1 MGILRKMKQRA
12 AEMEKSYFPY
22 TWKDKPSIESPINS
36 VNLNHIESGI
46 NELDNRVVVLSKDK
60 AEKTE
65 LANVFINFEFD
76 ENSGV
81 MTFTRFDGSK
91 VEKDT
96 AMEKIALNCYL
107 EGDNFVLELA
117 DGSKQTVSLSKFIDT
132 YTFKSTD
139 VIRMSVNGK
148 EVSAD
153 IPDGKI
159 TLEKLEATVMST
171 IRQCVLDAQTA
182 KGVAEQAA
190 STAQGW
196 AIGGESFEKN
206 NAKYF
211 SGQSKR
217 YAVGGVEEGD
227 ETDNAQYYC
236 EEARK
241 AAEQAAG
248 SVGFDGTAS
257 SVSAVDTHNLTGAG
271 AGKKSTVQNLLD
283 VIAQK
288 LVEKVVTSDTF
299 QIVLAKYLVNNGL
312 TTEAGKFGLDA
323 AFGKNLQDQI
333 TQQNSNKADKN
344 SDTSISVKKIVGF
357 SANDY
362 KNAHFFAQSPTNENQ
377 NSRAGYGFENIGK
390 NGAFL
395 FLNTVQNMLSV
406 IFNDNTT
413 GNLLIDNTI
422 TSSDA
427 NQITTTG
434 FYRLGGGSAN
444 IPSWGGGVGI
454 LALKFNDMFIQLAFF
469 NADTPRFAIRNYYNG
484 KWTSWVEK

>member
-333 TQQNSNKADKN
+333 TQQNSNITEIQNQYAALNKENHFNKPQKIY
-344 SDTSISVKKIVGF
+344 SDTVPCLEVVSGSSGSVSGAFTVTARTDVNEYSRASIS
-357 SANDY
+357 
-362 KNAHFFAQSPTNENQ
+362 
-377 NSRAGYGFENIGK
+377 
-390 NGAFL
+390 
-395 FLNTVQNMLSV
+395 
-406 IFNDNTT
+406 
-413 GNLLIDNTI
+413 LIDNSKINGTLFL
-422 TSSDA
+422 DLD
-427 NQITTTG
+427 G
-434 FYRLGGGSAN
+434 FLYWSAHGN
-444 IPSWGGGVGI
+444 TYKI
-454 LALKFNDMFIQLAFF
+454 NMTQQ
-469 NADTPRFAIRNYYNG
+469 
-484 KWTSWVEK
+484 

>member
-1 MGILRKMKQRA
+1 MGILSRMKQRA
-12 AEMEKSYFPY
+12 TEMEKSYFPY

-46 NELDNRVVVLSKDK
+46 NELDNRIVVLSKDK

-65 LANVFINFEFD
+65 LANVFINFEFN

-139 VIRMSVNGK
+139 VIRMNVNGK

-159 TLEKLEATVMST
+159 TLEKLEATVMSA
-171 IRQCVLDAQTA
+171 IRQYVLDAQTA

-211 SGQSKR
+211 SDQSKR
-217 YAVGGVEEGD
+217 YAVGGVEDGD
-227 ETDNAQYYC
+227 EADNAQYYC

-248 SVGFDGTAS
+248 SAGFDGTAA
-257 SVSAVDTHNLTGAG
+257 SVSAVDTHDLTGAG
-271 AGKKSTVQNLLD
+271 VGKKSTVQDLLD
-283 VIAQK
+283 AIVQK
-288 LVEKVVTSDTF
+288 MVEKVVTSDTF
-299 QIVLAKYLVNNGL
+299 QTVLAKYLVNNGL

-333 TQQNSNKADKN
+333 TQQNSNIFGERLSVESA
-344 SDTSISVKKIVGF
+344 STSISDIQQWIISNIKNGLKYLNVFNDTSTVFAGEQGNFNIIVFGQNPNE
-357 SANDY
+357 ATMIIINHW
-362 KNAHFFAQSPTNENQ
+362 NAHIWAVSCGT
-377 NSRAGYGFENIGK
+377 
-390 NGAFL
+390 
-395 FLNTVQNMLSV
+395 
-406 IFNDNTT
+406 D
-413 GNLLIDNTI
+413 
-422 TSSDA
+422 
-427 NQITTTG
+427 
-434 FYRLGGGSAN
+434 LGT
-444 IPSWGGGVGI
+444 W
-454 LALKFNDMFIQLAFF
+454 KWMQLH
-469 NADTPRFAIRNYYNG
+469 
-484 KWTSWVEK
+484 K

>member
-344 SDTSISVKKIVGF
+344 SDTSLSVKKIVGY

-362 KNAHFFAQSPTNENQ
+362 RNAHFFAQSPTNENQ

-427 NQITTTG
+427 NQITITG

-454 LALKFNDMFIQLAFF
+454 LALKFNDMFIQ
-469 NADTPRFAIRNYYNG
+469 
-484 KWTSWVEK
+484 

>member
-1 MGILRKMKQRA
+1 MGILRRMKQRTT
-12 AEMEKSYFPY
+12 EMEKSYFPY

-46 NELDNRVVVLSKDK
+46 NELDNRIVVLSKDK

-65 LANVFINFEFD
+65 LANVFINFEFN

-159 TLEKLEATVMST
+159 TLEKLEATVMSA
-171 IRQCVLDAQTA
+171 IRQYVLDAQTA

-227 ETDNAQYYC
+227 EADNAQYYC

-248 SVGFDGTAS
+248 SAGFDGTAA
-257 SVSAVDTHNLTGAG
+257 SVSAGDTHDLTGAG
-271 AGKKSTVQNLLD
+271 VGKKSTVQNLLD
-283 VIAQK
+283 VIAQN

-299 QIVLAKYLVNNGL
+299 QQVLVKYLVNNGL
-312 TTEAGKFGLDA
+312 TTETGKFALDA
-323 AFGKNLQDQI
+323 AYGKNLQDQI
-333 TQQNSNKADKN
+333 TQQNSNIN
-344 SDTSISVKKIVGF
+344 SIQNAKVSKSGDVISGILKIKRINGTTG
-357 SANDY
+357 NDWST
-362 KNAHFFAQSPTNENQ
+362 AALCIEGLTNQ
-377 NSRAGYGFENIGK
+377 NQYSRAGISFENTGTNACILYLDVDGSLKVVDHGGK
-390 NGAFL
+390 
-395 FLNTVQNMLSV
+395 TK
-406 IFNDNTT
+406 
-413 GNLLIDNTI
+413 TI
-422 TSSDA
+422 
-427 NQITTTG
+427 QM
-434 FYRLGGGSAN
+434 
-444 IPSWGGGVGI
+444 V
-454 LALKFNDMFIQLAFF
+454 
-469 NADTPRFAIRNYYNG
+469 
-484 KWTSWVEK
+484 

>member
-46 NELDNRVVVLSKDK
+46 NELDNRIVVLSKDK

-139 VIRMSVNGK
+139 IIRMSVNGK

-153 IPDGKI
+153 IPDGAI
-159 TLEKLEATVMST
+159 PLEKLEATVMSA
-171 IRQCVLDAQTA
+171 IRQYVLDAQTA

-190 STAQGW
+190 GTAQGW
-196 AIGGESFEKN
+196 AIGGEGFERN

-211 SGQSKR
+211 SDQSKR

-227 ETDNAQYYC
+227 EADNAQYYC

-248 SVGFDGTAS
+248 SAGYDGTAA

-271 AGKKSTVQNLLD
+271 AGKKSTVQVLLD
-283 VIAQK
+283 AIAQK
-288 LVEKVVTSDTF
+288 LVDKVVTSDTF
-299 QIVLAKYLVNNGL
+299 QQVLAKYLVNNGL

-333 TQQNSNKADKN
+333 TQQNSNIPYKIITKSINNLSINENGITAVENDLSKFGSVCDGYFCSLSGGVTAYQLYNGDIKQYSIGIKN
-344 SDTSISVKKIVGF
+344 LMSTQISVSGRIF
-357 SANDY
+357 Y
-362 KNAHFFAQSPTNENQ
+362 
-377 NSRAGYGFENIGK
+377 
-390 NGAFL
+390 FL
-395 FLNTVQNMLSV
+395 
-406 IFNDNTT
+406 
-413 GNLLIDNTI
+413 
-422 TSSDA
+422 
-427 NQITTTG
+427 
-434 FYRLGGGSAN
+434 
-444 IPSWGGGVGI
+444 
-454 LALKFNDMFIQLAFF
+454 K
-469 NADTPRFAIRNYYNG
+469 
-484 KWTSWVEK
+484 

>member
-1 MGILRKMKQRA
+1 MGILRRTKQRTT
-12 AEMEKSYFPY
+12 EMEKSYFPY

-46 NELDNRVVVLSKDK
+46 NELDNRIVVLSQDK
-60 AEKTE
+60 AEKKE

-159 TLEKLEATVMST
+159 TLEKLEATVMSA
-171 IRQCVLDAQTA
+171 IRQYVLDAQTA

-190 STAQGW
+190 GTAQGW
-196 AIGGESFEKN
+196 AIGGEGFEKN

-211 SGQSKR
+211 ADQSQR

-227 ETDNAQYYC
+227 ETNNAQYYC

-248 SVGFDGTAS
+248 SAGYDGTAS
-257 SVSAVDTHNLTGAG
+257 SVTATDTHDIIGAG
-271 AGKKSTVQNLLD
+271 AGKKSTVQALLD
-283 VIAQK
+283 AIAQK

-299 QIVLAKYLVNNGL
+299 QTVLAKYLVNNGL

-333 TQQNSNKADKN
+333 TEQNSNITEIQNQYAALNKENHFNKPQKIY
-344 SDTSISVKKIVGF
+344 SDTVPCLEVVSGSSGSVSGAFTVTARTDVNEYSRASISLINNSKI
-357 SANDY
+357 
-362 KNAHFFAQSPTNENQ
+362 
-377 NSRAGYGFENIGK
+377 
-390 NGAFL
+390 NGTL
-395 FLNTVQNMLSV
+395 FLDLDGFLYWSAHGNTYKINM
-406 IFNDNTT
+406 T
-413 GNLLIDNTI
+413 
-422 TSSDA
+422 
-427 NQITTTG
+427 Q
-434 FYRLGGGSAN
+434 
-444 IPSWGGGVGI
+444 
-454 LALKFNDMFIQLAFF
+454 Q
-469 NADTPRFAIRNYYNG
+469 
-484 KWTSWVEK
+484 

>member
-333 TQQNSNKADKN
+333 TQQNSNMIKN
-344 SDTSISVKKIVGF
+344 KQDASVNPDVILTTDIRTLNGWDAELQKHIPQQLRNQWITCITSSPYDG
-357 SANDY
+357 SASEAVCQIMIGTSSGIIATRN
-362 KNAHFFAQSPTNENQ
+362 
-377 NSRAGYGFENIGK
+377 GK
-390 NGAFL
+390 NG
-395 FLNTVQNMLSV
+395 
-406 IFNDNTT
+406 
-413 GNLLIDNTI
+413 
-422 TSSDA
+422 
-427 NQITTTG
+427 
-434 FYRLGGGSAN
+434 GGWS
-444 IPSWGGGVGI
+444 
-454 LALKFNDMFIQLAFF
+454 
-469 NADTPRFAIRNYYNG
+469 NYFV
-484 KWTSWVEK
+484 K

>member
-1 MGILRKMKQRA
+1 MGILSRMKQRA
-12 AEMEKSYFPY
+12 TEMEKSYFPY

-36 VNLNHIESGI
+36 ANLNHIESGI
-46 NELDNRVVVLSKDK
+46 NELDNRIVVLSQDK
-60 AEKTE
+60 AEKKD
-65 LANVFINFEFD
+65 LANVFINFEFN
-76 ENSGV
+76 EKTGV
-81 MTFTRFDGSK
+81 MTFSRFDGSK

-159 TLEKLEATVMST
+159 TLEKLEATVMSA
-171 IRQCVLDAQTA
+171 IRQYVLDAQTA

-190 STAQGW
+190 GTAQGW
-196 AIGGESFEKN
+196 AIGGEGFERN
-206 NAKYF
+206 NSKYF
-211 SGQSKR
+211 SGQSQR

-248 SVGFDGTAS
+248 SAGYDGTAS
-257 SVSAVDTHNLTGAG
+257 SVAAVDTHDTTGAG
-271 AGKKSTVQNLLD
+271 VGKKSTVQALLD
-283 VIAQK
+283 AIAQK

-299 QIVLAKYLVNNGL
+299 QTVLAKYLVNNGL

-333 TQQNSNKADKN
+333 TQQNSNITFEKTL
-344 SDTSISVKKIVGF
+344 DTS
-357 SANDY
+357 
-362 KNAHFFAQSPTNENQ
+362 T
-377 NSRAGYGFENIGK
+377 
-390 NGAFL
+390 L
-395 FLNTVQNMLSV
+395 TL
-406 IFNDNTT
+406 
-413 GNLLIDNTI
+413 
-422 TSSDA
+422 DA
-427 NQITTTG
+427 NVAALSG
-434 FYRLGGGSAN
+434 NWMRLGHQVTVYAILNVGSN
-444 IPSWGGGVGI
+444 GIQRTQTFTKEIPSEFLPIHSAGF
-454 LALKFNDMFIQLAFF
+454 LLFN
-469 NADTPRFAIRNYYNG
+469 NADENKTFCAYVEQKGIRATEQAATPGIWYASA
-484 KWTSWVEK
+484 SWSVR

>member
-344 SDTSISVKKIVGF
+344 SDTSLSVKKIVGY

-362 KNAHFFAQSPTNENQ
+362 RNAHFFAQSPTNENQ

-427 NQITTTG
+427 NQITITG

-469 NADTPRFAIRNYYNG
+469 NSDTPRFAIRNYYNG
-484 KWTSWVEK
+484 KWTAWAEK

>member
-1 MGILRKMKQRA
+1 MGILSRMKQRA
-12 AEMEKSYFPY
+12 TEMEKSYFPY

-46 NELDNRVVVLSKDK
+46 NELDNRIVVLSKDK

-65 LANVFINFEFD
+65 LANVFINFEFN

-91 VEKDT
+91 VEKDI

-139 VIRMSVNGK
+139 VIRMNVNGK

-159 TLEKLEATVMST
+159 TLEKLEATVMSA
-171 IRQCVLDAQTA
+171 IRQYVLDAQTA

-211 SGQSKR
+211 SDQSKR
-217 YAVGGVEEGD
+217 YAVGGVEDGD
-227 ETDNAQYYC
+227 EADNAQYYC

-248 SVGFDGTAS
+248 SAGFDGTAA
-257 SVSAVDTHNLTGAG
+257 SVSAVDTHDLTGAG
-271 AGKKSTVQNLLD
+271 VGKKSTVQDLLD
-283 VIAQK
+283 AIVQK
-288 LVEKVVTSDTF
+288 MVEKVVTSDTF
-299 QIVLAKYLVNNGL
+299 QTVLAKYLVNNGL

-333 TQQNSNKADKN
+333 TQQNSNITFEKTL
-344 SDTSISVKKIVGF
+344 DTS
-357 SANDY
+357 
-362 KNAHFFAQSPTNENQ
+362 T
-377 NSRAGYGFENIGK
+377 
-390 NGAFL
+390 L
-395 FLNTVQNMLSV
+395 TL
-406 IFNDNTT
+406 
-413 GNLLIDNTI
+413 
-422 TSSDA
+422 DA
-427 NQITTTG
+427 NVAALSG
-434 FYRLGGGSAN
+434 NWMRLGHQVTVYAILNVGSN
-444 IPSWGGGVGI
+444 GIQRTQTFTKEIPSEFLPIHSAGF
-454 LALKFNDMFIQLAFF
+454 LLFN
-469 NADTPRFAIRNYYNG
+469 NADENKTFCAYVEQKGIRATEQAATPGIWYASA
-484 KWTSWVEK
+484 SWSVR